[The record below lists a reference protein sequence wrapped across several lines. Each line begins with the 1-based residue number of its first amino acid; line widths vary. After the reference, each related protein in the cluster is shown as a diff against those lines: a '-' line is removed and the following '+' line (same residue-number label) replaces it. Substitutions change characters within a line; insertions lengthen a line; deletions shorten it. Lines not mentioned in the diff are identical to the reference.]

1 MRQVNAGPQL
11 LASVAIAD
19 ACVAAMG
26 GVAEFPDKT
35 VELDD
40 EQERRSRLLL
50 PNDCASELT

>member
-1 MRQVNAGPQL
+1 LRQVNAGPQL

-35 VELDD
+35 VELD
-40 EQERRSRLLL
+40 EVRERG
-50 PNDCASELT
+50 